1 MANPIAACHA
11 EHAYFKQLLRLLHK
25 QVDVFHTGK
34 RPNYELMLDIISA
47 LKDYSDQFHHP
58 REDVAFA
65 RLAKHRPDI
74 GLVLARLSQEP
85 RQSSD
90 CAGGDDKR
98 QDPTWSGLAVC
109 LRTPEGGMEE
119 NFFAVRLPWRC
130 AGHPCAEWRLP
141 FPT

>member
-34 RPNYELMLDIISA
+34 RPNYELMLDIISS
-47 LKDYSDQFHHP
+47 LKDLSGMM
-58 REDVAFA
+58 
-65 RLAKHRPDI
+65 K
-74 GLVLARLSQEP
+74 LVR
-85 RQSSD
+85 
-90 CAGGDDKR
+90 
-98 QDPTWSGLAVC
+98 V
-109 LRTPEGGMEE
+109 
-119 NFFAVRLPWRC
+119 VC